1 MELWG
6 IAFRTVLLYFIML
19 IIFRVMGKRE
29 IGELSILDLVVF
41 IMLGELAVLGII
53 EADRPMW
60 DQIVPMVVIVVIQI
74 VLAYASLKSG
84 KIRHLIDGEPAIIV
98 RKGKIDEKQ
107 MRKQRYNIDDLLMQ
121 LREEGIGDV
130 RDVEYAILEASGKLS
145 VFQKQKSKKNKN
157 DMPVFSFP
165 LIIDGEI
172 QQSHLQMIEQS
183 EEWLARKLGNIGY
196 SDVSEILY
204 CSFQNGE
211 FFVDLKDK

>member
-53 EADRPMW
+53 DADRSVW
-60 DQIVPMVVIVVIQI
+60 EQIVPMGVIVVIQI

-84 KIRHLIDGEPAIIV
+84 RVRHLIDGEPAILV

-107 MRKQRYNIDDLLMQ
+107 MKATI
-121 LREEGIGDV
+121 
-130 RDVEYAILEASGKLS
+130 
-145 VFQKQKSKKNKN
+145 
-157 DMPVFSFP
+157 
-165 LIIDGEI
+165 
-172 QQSHLQMIEQS
+172 
-183 EEWLARKLGNIGY
+183 
-196 SDVSEILY
+196 
-204 CSFQNGE
+204 
-211 FFVDLKDK
+211 

>member
-6 IAFRTVLLYFIML
+6 TAFRTVLLYFIML
-19 IIFRVMGKRE
+19 LIFRVMGKRE

-53 EADRPMW
+53 DADRPVW
-60 DQIVPMVVIVVIQI
+60 DQIVPMAVIVIIQM

-107 MRKQRYNIDDLLMQ
+107 MRKQRYNMDDLLMQ
-121 LREEGIGDV
+121 LREEGIGDI

-145 VFQKQKSKKNKN
+145 VFHKQKGEKNK
-157 DMPVFSFP
+157 DDTPIFSFP
-165 LIIDGEI
+165 LIIDGEM
-172 QQSHLQMIEQS
+172 QQSHLHMIEQS
-183 EEWLARKLGNIGY
+183 EEWLVRKLKNIGY
-196 SDVSEILY
+196 SDITEISY

>member
-6 IAFRTVLLYFIML
+6 IALRTVVLYFIML

-60 DQIVPMVVIVVIQI
+60 DQIVPMIVIVVIQI

-84 KIRHLIDGEPAIIV
+84 RIRHLIDGEPAIIV
-98 RKGKIDEKQ
+98 RRGKIDEKQ
-107 MRKQRYNIDDLLMQ
+107 MRKQRYNMDDLLMQ
-121 LREEGIGDV
+121 LREEGIGDI

-145 VFQKQKSKKNKN
+145 VFEKQKNKN
-157 DMPVFSFP
+157 EKPIFSFP
-165 LIIDGEI
+165 LIIDGEM
-172 QQSHLQMIEQS
+172 QQSHLHMIEQS
-183 EEWLARKLGNIGY
+183 EEWLVRKLKKIGY
-196 SDVSEILY
+196 NDITEISY

>member
-6 IAFRTVLLYFIML
+6 IALRTVLLYFIML

-53 EADRPMW
+53 DADRPMW

-84 KIRHLIDGEPAIIV
+84 RIRHLIDGEPAIIV

-107 MRKQRYNIDDLLMQ
+107 MRKQRYNMDDLLMQ
-121 LREEGIGDV
+121 LREGGVGDI

-145 VFQKQKSKKNKN
+145 VFHKPNKDN
-157 DMPVFSFP
+157 TLVFSFP

-172 QQSHLQMIEQS
+172 QHSHLQMIDQTG
-183 EEWLARKLGNIGY
+183 EWLVEKLKNIGY
-196 SDVSEILY
+196 KDVTEILY

>member
-6 IAFRTVLLYFIML
+6 IAFRTVLLYFVMVL
-19 IIFRVMGKRE
+19 IFRVMGKRE

-53 EADRPMW
+53 DVDRPVW
-60 DQIVPMVVIVVIQI
+60 DQIIPMVVIVIIQM

-98 RKGKIDEKQ
+98 RRGKIDEKQ

-121 LREEGIGDV
+121 LREEGIGDI

-145 VFQKQKSKKNKN
+145 VFHKQKSKNNKN
-157 DMPVFSFP
+157 DTPIFSFP

-172 QQSHLQMIEQS
+172 QQSHLHMIEQS
-183 EEWLARKLGNIGY
+183 EGWLVGKLKNIGY
-196 SDVSEILY
+196 KDITGISY

>member
-6 IAFRTVLLYFIML
+6 IAFRTVLLYFVMVL
-19 IIFRVMGKRE
+19 IFRVMGKRE

-53 EADRPMW
+53 DVDRPVW
-60 DQIVPMVVIVVIQI
+60 DQIVPMVVIVIIQM

-98 RKGKIDEKQ
+98 RRGRIDEKQ

-121 LREEGIGDV
+121 LREEGIGDI

-145 VFQKQKSKKNKN
+145 VFHKQKSKKNQN
-157 DMPVFSFP
+157 DTPVFSFP

-172 QQSHLQMIEQS
+172 QQSHLHMIEQS
-183 EEWLARKLGNIGY
+183 EGWLVRKLKKIGY
-196 SDVSEILY
+196 NDITEISY

>member
-6 IAFRTVLLYFIML
+6 IALRTVLLYFIML

-53 EADRPMW
+53 DADRPMW

-84 KIRHLIDGEPAIIV
+84 RIRHLIDGEPAIIV

-107 MRKQRYNIDDLLMQ
+107 MRKQRYNMDDLLMQ
-121 LREEGIGDV
+121 LREGGIGDI

-145 VFQKQKSKKNKN
+145 VFHKQNKDN
-157 DMPVFSFP
+157 TLVFSFP

-172 QQSHLQMIEQS
+172 QHSHLQMIDQTD
-183 EEWLARKLGNIGY
+183 EWLVGKLKNIGY
-196 SDVSEILY
+196 KDVTEILY